1 MIRKF
6 AVSSYWRDIVLQ
18 ASGNSIAQ
26 FIGVIGIPL
35 LSRLY
40 TPADFAVQNI
50 FLQLVMFL
58 AGVMTWRYEY
68 FFQMLKSQGQAS
80 LLLGSIVRIGGLAG
94 FAFTGVL
101 YLSYPLWGERF
112 LSEISLTYILLAPL
126 TAFFV
131 SLALALQHN
140 RQRCG
145 DFRISAVS
153 EVFGK
158 FSYVAGGGLLSVVG
172 GAGLVATTLFSAV
185 AKVVYI
191 ACHSKDILF
200 GKGSRDGQQHPLK
213 VHLHGA
219 NAMVVSHVLL
229 TLSSAAPIFFI
240 SYRYG
245 AEVLGQF
252 TIVMTTIF
260 LPSGLLG
267 LAIGQVFYQ
276 RAAAASNDPR
286 KVLGFWL
293 STLKRLTVVGLPIYL
308 MASALSVY
316 IYPLVLGG
324 QWEDAGRYAQ
334 VFSLAAFFAF
344 ISTPLDRVSLVLK
357 RSYYLPV
364 LHTLRLLSSLITL
377 FLALHLNMTFMG
389 FLVLYTVQMAAIY
402 LFDLL
407 MGWFFL
413 ASARANIESF

>member
-1 MIRKF
+1 M
-6 AVSSYWRDIVLQ
+6 LQ

-26 FIGVIGIPL
+26 VIGVIGIPL

-40 TPADFAVQNI
+40 TPADFAMQNI

-68 FFQMLKSQGQAS
+68 FFQMLKSQDQAR
-80 LLLGSIVRIGGLAG
+80 LLLKSIVKIGVLTGIVYTLILY
-94 FAFTGVL
+94 FAFPLLGEEFL
-101 YLSYPLWGERF
+101 PELSH
-112 LSEISLTYILLAPL
+112 SYILLAPL
-126 TAFFV
+126 TGFFV

-145 DFRISAVS
+145 DFRVSAAS

-158 FSYVAGGGLLSVVG
+158 FSYVAGGGVLSLTG
-172 GAGLVATTLFSAV
+172 GAGLVLTTLFSAV
-185 AKVVYI
+185 AKVAYV
-191 ACHSKDILF
+191 ACYSKDLLLHRVSKA
-200 GKGSRDGQQHPLK
+200 GVQEHPLRT
-213 VHLHGA
+213 HRRGA
-219 NAMVVSHVLL
+219 NAMVGSHVLL
-229 TLSSAAPIFFI
+229 TVSSAAPIFFI

-252 TIVMTTIF
+252 TMVMTTIF

-276 RAAAASNDPR
+276 RAAASSHEPR
-286 KVLGFWL
+286 VVLGLWM
-293 STLKRLTVVGLPIYL
+293 STLKRLAVVGFPIYL
-308 MASALSVY
+308 IASILSAY

-334 VFSLAAFFAF
+334 LFSVAAFFSF

-357 RSYYLPV
+357 ISFYLPA
-364 LHTLRLLSSLITL
+364 LHSLRLLLSLLTL
-377 FLALHLNMTFMG
+377 YLALYFDMTFMS
-389 FLVLYTVQMAAIY
+389 FLLLYTIQMSAIY

-407 MGWFFL
+407 MGRYFL
-413 ASARANIESF
+413 ARSRVASDVV